1 MEGLRMKSKLTHL
14 VCQHL
19 ENISREA
26 LEKYPEIIR
35 DFVRRRH
42 GIYALFRKNH
52 LYYVGLATNLRSR
65 LSHHLRDRHAET
77 WDRFS
82 VYLTIGD
89 QHLREIES
97 LLLRIASPKGN
108 RVAGKFVRSENVKPA
123 FSREIKKA
131 QKREWAA
138 IMEPEAR
145 VKPSKREEA
154 PSKEGRTPTLARYIK
169 KRLHIRMDY
178 KGKRYIAHV
187 RKGGSITFAAEGA
200 EAGRLQSKV
209 FTSPSLAAAAA
220 ANRRTMNGWTWWKYE
235 RAPGDWVLIDELRK

>member
-1 MEGLRMKSKLTHL
+1 MKLKLTHL

-26 LEKYPEIIR
+26 LEKYPGIIR

-42 GIYALFRKNH
+42 GIYALYRKNR

-65 LSHHLRDRHAET
+65 LTHHLRDRHAET

-108 RVAGKFVRSENVKPA
+108 RVAGKFVSSENVKPA

-138 IMEPEAR
+138 IMEPEVR
-145 VKPSKREEA
+145 VKLSKREEA
-154 PSKEGRTPTLARYIK
+154 SSKEGRTPTLARYIK

-178 KGKRYIAHV
+178 KGKRYVAHV
-187 RKGGSITFAAEGA
+187 RKEGSITFAAESA
-200 EAGRLQSKV
+200 EADRLQGKV
-209 FTSPSLAAAAA
+209 FTSPSLAAQAVAKR
-220 ANRRTMNGWTWWKYE
+220 NMNGWTWWRYE
-235 RAPGDWVLIDELRK
+235 RAPGDWVLLDELRK

>member
-1 MEGLRMKSKLTHL
+1 MQKYTHL

-19 ENISREA
+19 ENISRYA
-26 LEKYPEIIR
+26 LEKYPGIIR

-42 GIYALFRKNH
+42 GIYALFRKNR

-65 LSHHLRDRHAET
+65 LTHHLRDRHAET

-89 QHLREIES
+89 QHLHEIES

-108 RVAGKFVRSENVKPA
+108 RVGGKFVRSENVKPA

-154 PSKEGRTPTLARYIK
+154 SSQEGRTPTLARYIK

-178 KGKRYIAHV
+178 RGKRYVAHV
-187 RKGGSITFAAEGA
+187 RKEGYITFAAESA
-200 EAGRLQSKV
+200 EVGRLQGKV
-209 FTSPSLAAAAA
+209 FTSPSLAAQAVAKR
-220 ANRRTMNGWTWWKYE
+220 NMNGWTWWRYE
-235 RAPGDWVLIDELRK
+235 RAPGDWVLLDELRK